1 MLISFLKPHLKVC
14 VSPKKMRSKNINPH
28 PDTTA
33 CRKIRV
39 CQIALTYPLI
49 LKNVELT
56 AFLINQSISLTD
68 PQCYSMSSLISSH
81 LVNGIVN
88 CVKVRSISSLS
99 KGRHGKAS
107 EGLLK
112 R

>member
-68 PQCYSMSSLISSH
+68 PQMLFHVLPH
-81 LVNGIVN
+81 LLPSRVQCRG
-88 CVKVRSISSLS
+88 
-99 KGRHGKAS
+99 
-107 EGLLK
+107 
-112 R
+112 